1 VTDKETAALYVA
13 AMVSTRRSKSQPAD
27 AAYVKNRNHTNIIPQ
42 NMTSE
47 GTPTPS
53 SVAGDERHA
62 TLTESKSIDNALIN
76 SIADVFQS
84 QKSTGKSTSGAPVS
98 IAGLSWKPDVSI
110 VPERRS
116 SGQEKASAGIDTKH
130 GNSYKAIE
138 ASSRRRLPPKN
149 ASKDWFQLP
158 TQEITGQLKTDLRVL
173 RLRSAFDPKQFYKKF
188 DETKFPTQFHVG
200 TVVEP
205 AADFYSS
212 RLTNKQRK
220 STMAEEIM
228 HDPYL
233 SSVRKKRYNRIQDDA
248 GYWSRKPRGRK
259 TDNPRMKKKPRKA
272 KH

>member
-1 VTDKETAALYVA
+1 
-13 AMVSTRRSKSQPAD
+13 MVSTRRSKSHPAD
-27 AAYVKNRNHTNIIPQ
+27 AAIVKNGDDTNVIPQ
-42 NMTSE
+42 HMTSE

-53 SVAGDERHA
+53 SSSAGDERHA
-62 TLTESKSIDNALIN
+62 TLTNSKCIDNALIN
-76 SIADVFQS
+76 SIADVFEAHKNTE
-84 QKSTGKSTSGAPVS
+84 KSKSVS

-110 VPERRS
+110 VPEKS
-116 SGQEKASAGIDTKH
+116 SGKEKAVAGIDTKH

-149 ASKDWFQLP
+149 ASKDWIQLP

-188 DETKFPTQFHVG
+188 DETKFPSQFHVG

-248 GYWSRKPRGRK
+248 GYWSQKPRGRK
-259 TDNPRMKKKPRKA
+259 TDNPRLKKKPRKA